1 MSQYYVLLVFVI
13 LCFSSSNSISS
24 KVVDVDVICKEASN
38 PSYCSNLLNSKPG
51 GAKNV
56 DLVDL
61 AQFTIGVVK
70 DNLYTAY
77 KLVIKL
83 QSDKNVTVRNYYTR
97 CAIDLDGKDS
107 AAGRLLGAKIDLELK
122 NYPGMAKEIGFVMQH
137 INDCIDSL
145 HKNDTSPILAKDV
158 DILGQSGEV
167 IQIIS
172 KYLTLGWWVGLFLKD
187 NKLDC

>member
-1 MSQYYVLLVFVI
+1 MSQYSSLLLVFVI
-13 LCFSSSNSISS
+13 LCFSSSNSFSA

-61 AQFTIGVVK
+61 ANYTIGVVK
-70 DNLYTAY
+70 DNFYIAY
-77 KLVIKL
+77 KLVINL
-83 QSDKNVTVRNYYTR
+83 QRNVTVRNYYTR
-97 CAIDLDGKDS
+97 CAIDFDGDDS
-107 AAGRLLGAKIDLELK
+107 IRGRLLGAKIDLELK
-122 NYPGMAKEIGFVMQH
+122 NYPDMASQIGFVMQH
-137 INDCIDSL
+137 IDDCIDSL

-158 DILGQSGEV
+158 DILRQSGEV

-172 KYLTLGWWVGLFLKD
+172 KYFTLG
-187 NKLDC
+187 

>member
-172 KYLTLGWWVGLFLKD
+172 KYLTLG
-187 NKLDC
+187 